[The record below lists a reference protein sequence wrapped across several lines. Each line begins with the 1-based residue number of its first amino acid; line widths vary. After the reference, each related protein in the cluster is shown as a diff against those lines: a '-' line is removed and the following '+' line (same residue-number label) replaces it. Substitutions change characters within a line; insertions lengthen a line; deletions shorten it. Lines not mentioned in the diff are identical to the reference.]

1 MVGAIPIDQRRGR
14 SARRRSVPPVVVL
27 LVIAVSLAACGP
39 STVSAPPDTGI
50 RGIVTLGPT
59 CPVEQVGGAPCVTAY
74 AATLV
79 ITSAEDGSVVA
90 RVSSGPDGVFT
101 VNLPP
106 GDYVIVPEPGGDPF
120 PLGQPVDVN
129 VEAGAYTEIEVAYDT
144 GIR

>member
-1 MVGAIPIDQRRGR
+1 MTGSLRFDRRL
-14 SARRRSVPPVVVL
+14 RRRADRRSLRPTLVL
-27 LVIAVSLAACGP
+27 LVIIVCLAACGP
-39 STVSAPPDTGI
+39 STVSAPPATGI

-59 CPVEQVGGAPCVTAY
+59 CPVEQVGEPPCVTPM
-74 AATLV
+74 AARLA

-101 VNLPP
+101 VDLPP

-120 PLGQPVDVN
+120 PIGQPVEVT
-129 VEAGAYTEIEVAYDT
+129 VEAGAYAEIEVAYDS